1 MAIAASTGAL
11 FTSFTTTVKLFVSLK
26 LGTPLSATRTVIVL
40 VPGPCVSLGVQL
52 NPPLL
57 ALMLAPGGGLIKLN
71 VSVLAGRSASV
82 AVTVSVSRLPSL
94 IV

>member
-26 LGTPLSATRTVIVL
+26 LGTPLSVTRTVIVL

-52 NPPLL
+52 NTPLL
-57 ALMLAPGGGLIKLN
+57 ALMLAPDGGLIKLN